1 MSESV
6 ILCEG
11 YHDRAFWAGWLLH
24 LGCVDPGQPKAGHM
38 ARSIVRDPWNDPV
51 IGGQFGYHSKS
62 GRFLRVQ
69 PCGGKSGIRPAAQ
82 RRLGQRVL
90 KGLTRLVLNIDAD
103 THADGT
109 TTGAT
114 GLRRQDVVHF
124 IRTTFDPSAVVNVD
138 GEIEIDGG
146 VTKVA
151 LVRWE
156 ASDPHSP
163 SLPTQQTLERLVS
176 AALIAA
182 YPARA
187 QVVQVWLAARPA
199 PPPSDPKEHAWSHM
213 AGWYAEHGCED
224 FYANLWRDAVV
235 VSELETR
242 LRSSGAWQIAEGL
255 AS

>member
-24 LGCVDPGQPKAGHM
+24 LGCVDPGKPNPGH
-38 ARSIVRDPWNDPV
+38 VRRGTIKDPWNDPV
-51 IGGQFGYHSKS
+51 EGGQYAFHSASKQ
-62 GRFLRVQ
+62 FLRIQ
-69 PCGGKSGIRPAAQ
+69 PCQGRSNVLPIANRRLAQ
-82 RRLGQRVL
+82 RASRAITL
-90 KGLTRLVLNIDAD
+90 LVLNIDAD

-109 TTGAT
+109 ATAT
-114 GLRRQDVVHF
+114 GLRQQDVLQF
-124 IRTTFDPSAVVNVD
+124 IRINTDPSASVNTA

-146 VTKVA
+146 TTKVA

-163 SLPTQQTLERLVS
+163 SLPPQQTLERLVS

-187 QVVQVWLAARPA
+187 KAVQDWLASRPL
-199 PPPSDPKEHAWSHM
+199 PPRADPKEHAWSHM
-213 AGWYAEHGCED
+213 AGWFAEHGCEA
-224 FYANLWRDAVV
+224 FYSNLWNDPAVV
-235 VSELETR
+235 QALEAR
-242 LRSSGAWQIAEGL
+242 LRASEAFQVATAL